1 MFSLRPCQHTFPLR
15 LWGSHTMCWL
25 FSACPLRCN
34 ICHSWPCSVSRK
46 VGPLSLPSSFQLM
59 SGKGWGIFSPHS
71 FRSGYGFLSSY
82 TPQEWPWLQSHGLP
96 LMTVVLTGFQAYC
109 SLPSSVSLGVAK
121 PPTVVSPWMAQ
132 LAIFLHSVHTSVCSL
147 FIKVFCVKPSEWARG
162 FLPGQKDT
170 LMAEYFPLRNGD
182 KNCLLGVWTRV

>member
-1 MFSLRPCQHTFPLR
+1 MVFSLHIPSGQVMVFSVAILLKNGH
-15 LWGSHTMCWL
+15 GSSHM
-25 FSACPLRCN
+25 A
-34 ICHSWPCSVSRK
+34 
-46 VGPLSLPSSFQLM
+46 SL
-59 SGKGWGIFSPHS
+59 
-71 FRSGYGFLSSY
+71 YGCSSY
-82 TPQEWPWLQSHGLP
+82 WVPSILQPP
-96 LMTVVLTGFQAYC
+96 LLCNSGGSKA
-109 SLPSSVSLGVAK
+109 P

-147 FIKVFCVKPSEWARG
+147 FIKVFSVKPSAWARG